1 MEYDVFLSHSSK
13 DRADVDRVRDELKA
27 LGYRVCVD
35 YEVLPTITSEEVTRD
50 AADALLEKMRE
61 CSSLV
66 YVLSPGSTSSQWMPW
81 EMGFFDGANG
91 TVFIWPVD
99 EEAEA
104 YAKERRYVDLYPK
117 VPSTERKAYLEK
129 HLPRELSPSVVACPL
144 VAPADFQPPPP
155 LLFGFGQQQ
164 ATAGF
169 GQRLPSM
176 MLDPT
181 QATQA
186 ATEILY
192 AWWRLWGL
200 MPPPQRPGGE
210 D

>member
-13 DRADVDRVRDELKA
+13 DRADVDRVRDELEA

-35 YEVLPTITSEEVTRD
+35 YEALPAITPEEVTRD
-50 AADALLEKMRE
+50 TADELLKAMRE
-61 CSSLV
+61 CSSLI
-66 YVLSPGSTSSQWMPW
+66 YVLSPGSASSQWMPW

-104 YAKERRYVDLYPK
+104 YAKERRYVDLYRK
-117 VPSTERKAYLEK
+117 VPATGRKEYLEK
-129 HLPRELSPSVVACPL
+129 HLPWELSPAVVVCPP
-144 VAPADFQPPPP
+144 VAPVDFEPRPPA
-155 LLFGFGQQQ
+155 LFGFGPKK
-164 ATAGF
+164 ATEGF
-169 GQRLPSM
+169 GQRLPAM

-181 QATQA
+181 QAMQA
-186 ATEILY
+186 AIEIVQ

-200 MPPPQRPGGE
+200 MPPAQRPGDE

>member
-13 DRADVDRVRDELKA
+13 DRADVDRVRDELEA

-35 YEVLPTITSEEVTRD
+35 YEALPTITAEEVTRD
-50 AADALLEKMRE
+50 TADELLKAMRD
-61 CSSLV
+61 CSSLI
-66 YVLSPGSTSSQWMPW
+66 YVLSPGSASSQWMPW

-117 VPSTERKAYLEK
+117 VPATGRKEYLEK
-129 HLPRELSPSVVACPL
+129 HLPRELSPAVVVCPP
-144 VAPADFQPPPP
+144 VAPVDFEPRPPA
-155 LLFGFGQQQ
+155 LFGFGPKK
-164 ATAGF
+164 ATEGF
-169 GQRLPSM
+169 GQRLPAM

-181 QATQA
+181 QAMQA
-186 ATEILY
+186 AIEIVQ

-200 MPPPQRPGGE
+200 MPPAQRPGDE

>member
-13 DRADVDRVRDELKA
+13 DRADVDRVRDELEA

-35 YEVLPTITSEEVTRD
+35 YEVLPTITPEEVTRD
-50 AADALLEKMRE
+50 TADALLEKMRE

-66 YVLSPGSTSSQWMPW
+66 YVLSPGSASSQWMPW

-99 EEAEA
+99 EEAKA
-104 YAKERRYVDLYPK
+104 YAKERRYVDLYQK
-117 VPSTERKAYLEK
+117 VPATGRKAYLEK
-129 HLPRELSPSVVACPL
+129 HLPREPRPKVMECPP
-144 VAPADFQPPPP
+144 VGPVDFQPPPP
-155 LLFGFGQQQ
+155 PLFGLGQER
-164 ATAGF
+164 ATEGF
-169 GQRLPSM
+169 GQRLPAM

-181 QATQA
+181 QAMQA

-200 MPPPQRPGGE
+200 MPPSQRPRDE